1 MAEKKDVLMQFT
13 VEFGES
19 AKRIGEITGKIRE
32 LKDEQEALQYQM
44 KSLEVGTPKYKELAT
59 QLAANTEAQKAYR
72 KQLSEESRVVQN
84 AIKADVEYT
93 GSLDAMRARL
103 STLKT
108 QLGQMTDVF
117 DENGEMTGANAAK
130 YSELSAQIFKLN
142 DNISKQ
148 EQSYGVFSRN
158 VGNYANSVFDAI
170 TRMGGGFGK
179 SVTGIK
185 SATTALQL
193 MSKTPV
199 IAILG
204 LLARVIEVVVRGLR
218 GNEENANRVAK
229 AFSGFK
235 GIADTLTLGLQAL
248 GKIVA
253 GLAERFSK
261 WIGQLAESIPMLD
274 KVNERMKVR
283 EDLEQRRQELAR
295 QTREST
301 VEIAKEELAISEL
314 RANAAEKDKYTAKER
329 LEFLEE
335 ALNRELA
342 ISEMR
347 KELAKQE
354 YEIVRDSI
362 KPTGSSEEELQK
374 EAEAQA
380 KMIDAEKEYE
390 EFRRSIQKQIQSA
403 KKEIADEDRQRREE
417 EEEAE
422 RERTAALEETA
433 RRMTEAY
440 RKIREAAIGDTDEY
454 RIEQIQ
460 DRYRELYESIRDN
473 AIMAEDEKLFYV
485 TELERKEQE
494 EIKAIHDASLKAQ
507 TDAEIKAAQEQADA
521 RKKAYD
527 DELQK
532 NWNNERR
539 QHELRLE
546 YLWEEVQKY
555 KEGTAERAAA
565 EQKLQEE
572 IQRYELARIS
582 ALEEYA
588 SKVMGIASDIVT
600 AMGNGEKR
608 ELEQYKKTNNEKKKN
623 LQARYEAGLLSKDD
637 YDYQVQKMD
646 EELDAKELEIERR
659 QAERQKELSIFEIA
673 INTAAAIMRIWAEVP
688 KFDGGITTGI
698 LTALATATGAAQI
711 AAVASQPLPMAREG
725 GLVRGASH
733 EQGGVLVNT
742 EGDERIISADPSR
755 AFPELLNLISY
766 IGKHQ
771 GAMPATNYGQGGQE
785 GRGGTYQDNGQGVKV
800 TIDYERLAEA
810 VSHQQVWLSLT
821 ELRDKEK
828 RYAKIAS
835 SARR

>member
-1 MAEKKDVLMQFT
+1 MAEKKDVLLQFT

-19 AKRIGEITGKIRE
+19 AKRIGEITGKIRQ

-117 DENGEMTGANAAK
+117 DENGNMTGANADAYRK
-130 YSELSAQIFKLN
+130 LSSDILMLN
-142 DNISKQ
+142 NNISEQ

-179 SVTGIK
+179 SVAGIR
-185 SATTALQL
+185 SATGALQI
-193 MSKTPV
+193 MSKTPI

-204 LLARVIEVVVRGLR
+204 LVAKAIEIVVRGLK
-218 GNEENANRVAK
+218 GSEENSNRVTQ
-229 AFSGFK
+229 AFSGLK
-235 GIADTLTLGLQAL
+235 GIADVLTLGLQAL

-253 GLAERFSK
+253 GLAEGIGR
-261 WIGQLAESIPMLD
+261 WIGKLAKSVPALE
-274 KVNERMKVR
+274 KVNEKMKVR
-283 EDLEQRRQELAR
+283 NELAAREIELNKQTR
-295 QTREST
+295 QTNID
-301 VEIAKEELAISEL
+301 VAQEELAISEL
-314 RANAAEKDKYTAKER
+314 RAKAAEKDKYSAKER
-329 LEFLEE
+329 LDFLEE
-335 ALNRELA
+335 ALAREEK
-342 ISEMR
+342 ISQN
-347 KELAKQE
+347 KYELAKQE
-354 YEIVRDSI
+354 YELIRDRNA
-362 KPTGSSEEELQK
+362 PTESSKEALDREADAQVKMLNAQK
-374 EAEAQA
+374 EY
-380 KMIDAEKEYE
+380 YE
-390 EFRRSIQKQIQSA
+390 FQRSVQRQIQSA

-422 RERTAALEETA
+422 RERTEALQETA
-433 RRMTEAY
+433 RQMSEAY
-440 RKIREAAIGDTDEY
+440 KKIRDAAIGDTDEY

-460 DRYRELYESIRDN
+460 ERYRELYESIRDN
-473 AIMAEDEKLFYV
+473 ANMAEDEKLFYA
-485 TELERKEQE
+485 TALQRKEQA
-494 EIKAIHDASLKAQ
+494 EIQAIHDASLKAQ
-507 TDAEIKAAQEQADA
+507 TDAEVKAAQEQADA

-527 DELQK
+527 DSLQMA
-532 NWNNERR
+532 WNDEQAQYEIRRSQLEREM
-539 QHELRLE
+539 QL
-546 YLWEEVQKY
+546 YAA
-555 KEGTAERAAA
+555 GTAERAKL
-565 EQKLQEE
+565 EQ
-572 IQRYELARIS
+572 ELAELTSGYEMQRIS

-588 SKVMGIASDIVT
+588 GKVMGIASDIVT

-608 ELEQYKKTNNEKKKN
+608 ELEQYKKTNNEKKKD
-623 LQARYEAGLLSKDD
+623 LQRRYEAGLLSKDD

-646 EELDAKELEIERR
+646 EDLDAKELEIERR
-659 QAERQKELSIFEIA
+659 QAERQKAMSIFEIA
-673 INTAAAIMRIWAEVP
+673 INTAAAIMKIWAEVP
-688 KFDGGITTGI
+688 KVDFGASTTI
-698 LTALATATGAAQI
+698 LTALAAAAGAAQI

-725 GLVRGASH
+725 GLVKGASH
-733 EQGGVLVNT
+733 EQGGVLINT

-771 GAMPATNYGQGGQE
+771 GAIPAVNYGQGGQ
-785 GRGGTYQDNGQGVKV
+785 GATGGTYQDNGQGVKV

-810 VSHQQVWLSLT
+810 VSQQQVWLSLT

-828 RYAKIAS
+828 RYAKISS